1 MAAKRTALYLLAFAF
16 VASALLL
23 GTATGRADSNPK
35 KDVTF
40 SKDVAPILYKN
51 CVECHRPN
59 DLAPMSLIEYKDAR
73 PWARSIREKV
83 VDHQMPPWGADS
95 KPGEYANDRRLSQ
108 QEIDTISAWVD
119 QGAKEG
125 DPKDLPAKPSFVE
138 GWQIGKPDVVLS
150 MAEEYKIP
158 ANGPDQYVYF
168 TIPTNFKQDMWVTA
182 AEARPG
188 NKRVVHHIIAFIQTP
203 EQVAA
208 LKAQGDGNI
217 ANRRPFAAGGGTSI
231 FYKDGTLVRVKAD
244 APVIDDGCGNQNG
257 GSALGN
263 RRGGGDA
270 FGQLLAG
277 YAPGKDVEK
286 YPDGYAKLVPAGS
299 SIVFQMHY
307 SNFKG
312 AMNQPETDRS
322 SIGLVF
328 SKEPPSKMSKMI
340 VTRGIQNHYFKI
352 PPGDPD
358 HEVTACYT
366 FDQDV
371 RVIDYMP
378 HMHLRGKDMKYEAV
392 YPDGRKET
400 LLWVPKYS
408 FNWQTV
414 YKLANP
420 ITLPKGTKLIVTAHF
435 DNSERN
441 KYNPG
446 PTQTVRWG
454 DPTYDEMMIGWL
466 DYIADRPAERVVA
479 KLDPKIYDGYIGT
492 YQFGPGITLT
502 ITRDGDKLLGQ
513 ATGQPQVQFF
523 PESETKFFLK
533 VIDGDLTFVK
543 NEKGEVTE
551 VIFNMN
557 GRPIH
562 GKKISPTA
570 STAGGN

>member
-1 MAAKRTALYLLAFAF
+1 
-16 VASALLL
+16 
-23 GTATGRADSNPK
+23 
-35 KDVTF
+35 
-40 SKDVAPILYKN
+40 
-51 CVECHRPN
+51 
-59 DLAPMSLIEYKDAR
+59 MSLIDYKDAR

-95 KPGEYANDRRLSQ
+95 KPGEYTNDRRLSQ

-125 DPKDLPAKPSFVE
+125 DLKDLPAKPSFVE

-150 MAEEYKIP
+150 MPEEYKIP

-217 ANRRPFAAGGGTSI
+217 ANRRPFAAGGGASI

-244 APVIDDGCGNQNG
+244 APVIDDGCGNTNG

-322 SIGLVF
+322 SIGLIF

-352 PPGDPD
+352 PPGDSD
-358 HEVTACYT
+358 HEVTACYS

-371 RVIDYMP
+371 RIIDFMP
-378 HMHLRGKDMKYEAV
+378 HMHLRGKDIKYTLV
-392 YPDGRKET
+392 WPDGRQQV
-400 LLWVPKYS
+400 LLDVPRFD
-408 FNWQTV
+408 FNWQLH
-414 YKLANP
+414 YELAEPLKIPAGSKLLA
-420 ITLPKGTKLIVTAHF
+420 VAHY
-435 DNSERN
+435 DNSIRN
-441 KYNPG
+441 RYNPA
-446 PTQTVRWG
+446 PQKEVFWSEQSW
-454 DPTYDEMMIGWL
+454 DEMFIPWFEYTVDSKKARGI
-466 DYIADRPAERVVA
+466 DTAQN
-479 KLDPKIYDGYIGT
+479 PK
-492 YQFGPGITLT
+492 
-502 ITRDGDKLLGQ
+502 
-513 ATGQPQVQFF
+513 
-523 PESETKFFLK
+523 
-533 VIDGDLTFVK
+533 
-543 NEKGEVTE
+543 
-551 VIFNMN
+551 
-557 GRPIH
+557 
-562 GKKISPTA
+562 
-570 STAGGN
+570 